1 MLLPILFSGGTLLL
15 YGGQLEDAD
24 ILLREPSDNLQSPK
38 PLIKLAVSKHPT
50 SKACRPPLQDNL
62 QCADKRS

>member
-38 PLIKLAVSKHPT
+38 TLDKIGSKQAPHIKGMPAST
-50 SKACRPPLQDNL
+50 TG
-62 QCADKRS
+62 